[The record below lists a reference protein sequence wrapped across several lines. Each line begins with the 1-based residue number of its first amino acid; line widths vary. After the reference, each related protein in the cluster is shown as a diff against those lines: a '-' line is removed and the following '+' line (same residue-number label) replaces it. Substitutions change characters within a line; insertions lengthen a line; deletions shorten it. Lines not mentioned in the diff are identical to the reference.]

1 MERMTDMNIKFFPR
15 CLRVCIVMMAVVL
28 LYVIGLPV
36 EVNAASQNIKV
47 TVPRFSVTINN
58 EIYDNAKALYPLLTY
73 KDITYFPMTYSMTRQ
88 MGLISAWDSSKGLFI
103 TQHAESYNERD
114 PFNSRNVPGSIFHA
128 VIPAY
133 PIYVNGIAID
143 NSKEEYPIFN
153 YNNITYFP
161 LTWRFVHDEFGW
173 DGYEFSEA
181 SGLVLSKDYA
191 SQEKVEYNSYDLVSM
206 DKSGFIIADYKSVYT
221 KSGDDNNPTFTLS
234 SDWTDYYSFNF
245 AEKCLEKSEKPEK
258 TLTDEWENLKS
269 RGDFVS
275 LDSKGSYD
283 SVLTYTYTMTSDTR
297 VIFEKVCTSPGV
309 PAPYTAYENSLWI
322 IPASGQNPGQ
332 KVQAKSFLTSMNFG
346 GAYETD
352 DCYWIWSSGRNLAGR
367 FNSTDC
373 TLICIDKR
381 TGEEI
386 VINDKYKGVYG
397 SIKPIGADGND
408 LYVLATYYGSE
419 EDRQS
424 YYEYTA
430 MVRPDRDGFFV
441 CNSAGDLTDI
451 APYVDG
457 EAVVGSDGEIYVV
470 SSDRLM
476 VTMLGKD
483 GNVTRIIE

>member
-1 MERMTDMNIKFFPR
+1 MNIKFFPR

-88 MGLISAWDSSKGLFI
+88 MGLVSAWDNSKGLFI
-103 TQHAESYNERD
+103 TQHTESYEERD
-114 PFNSRNVPGSIFHA
+114 PFNSKNVPGMTFNA
-128 VIPAY
+128 VIPTY
-133 PIYVNGIAID
+133 SIYVNGTAID

-173 DGYEFSEA
+173 NGYEFSQ
-181 SGLVLSKDYA
+181 SRGLIVSKDYI
-191 SQEKVEYNSYDLVSM
+191 SQEAVEYNSYDLVGMGIS
-206 DKSGFIIADYKSVYT
+206 DLIIADYKSVYS
-221 KSGDDNNPTFTLS
+221 KSGDDNNPTFTLM
-234 SDWTDYYSFNF
+234 SDGTDYYKFDF
-245 AEKCLEKSEKPEK
+245 AEKCFVKAKTPEK
-258 TLTDEWENLKS
+258 TMTDEWGNLKS

-275 LDSKGSYD
+275 SDSKGTYD
-283 SVLTYTYTMTSDTR
+283 AILTHTYTMTSGAKI
-297 VIFEKVCTSPGV
+297 IFEKICTSPGV
-309 PAPYTAYENSLWI
+309 PAPYTAYDNSVWI
-322 IPASGQNPGQ
+322 IPVSGNNQGQ
-332 KVQAKSFLTSMNFG
+332 KVKVNSFLTSMNFG
-346 GAYETD
+346 GAYETNG
-352 DCYWIWSSGRNLAGR
+352 CYWVWSSGRNLAGR
-367 FNSTDC
+367 FNSGDC
-373 TLICIDKR
+373 TLICIDKQ
-381 TGEEI
+381 TGEETI
-386 VINDKYKGVYG
+386 INDKYREIYG
-397 SIKPIGADGND
+397 SIKPIGCDENN

-419 EDRQS
+419 EDKQS
-424 YYEYTA
+424 YEHTA

-441 CNSAGDLTDI
+441 CNSSGDLAGI

-476 VTMLGKD
+476 VTVLGKD
-483 GNVTRIIE
+483 GSVTRITE